1 MLKRVKIWKYFEDFL
16 GEVIKAEGGQSW
28 FSSIVS
34 NIEHLEYSNIR
45 ACMSFGWITSHDNGQ
60 VGKALPAWVT
70 SPGPYPIPEYGE
82 DGLTPN
88 VPLTLFHHYITFPPT
103 TILTTTLIS
112 DDDQMSYFLVL
123 FLTGGPAAGGLLL
136 TGGLSSPPPWL
147 NAWARTTP
155 TSPPSPWRPFSS
167 WKYHHVI
174 IWWM

>member
-1 MLKRVKIWKYFEDFL
+1 MVKRAKTLKILWGFSGRGDQSRRRAILILLNCLKHWTPGIFEYDKRVWFL
-16 GEVIKAEGGQSW
+16 AESLHMIMDKLG
-28 FSSIVS
+28 
-34 NIEHLEYSNIR
+34 
-45 ACMSFGWITSHDNGQ
+45 
-60 VGKALPAWVT
+60 AWVT
-70 SPGPYPIPEYGE
+70 SPGPYPIPEYRE

-103 TILTTTLIS
+103 TILTTTLIW